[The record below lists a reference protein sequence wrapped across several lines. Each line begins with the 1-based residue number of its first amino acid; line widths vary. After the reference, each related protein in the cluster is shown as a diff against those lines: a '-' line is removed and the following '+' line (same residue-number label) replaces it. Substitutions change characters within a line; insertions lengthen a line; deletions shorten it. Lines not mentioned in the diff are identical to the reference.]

1 MLRFLPDTFEALVA
15 VDAAFVIN
23 VYLKL
28 KRKPHK
34 ISNPHG
40 DLRAGVAAHLSKR
53 VLLTKVKSHL
63 TLAEHL
69 SKGGEAWSW
78 RANKFADEFA
88 TSAAQSV
95 APYAKAEATG
105 WVLGRVTRLTAWM
118 LPWIRYWL
126 TAESTAPKVSTW
138 KRTKRNSLPKL
149 LSSALGATVGFL
161 LRKAYVAPSALLS

>member
-1 MLRFLPDTFEALVA
+1 M
-15 VDAAFVIN
+15 
-23 VYLKL
+23 
-28 KRKPHK
+28 
-34 ISNPHG
+34 
-40 DLRAGVAAHLSKR
+40 
-53 VLLTKVKSHL
+53 LLTKVKSHL

-78 RANKFADEFA
+78 QANKFVDELA
-88 TSAAQSV
+88 TITAQSV

-118 LPWIRYWL
+118 LPRIRYWL
-126 TAESTAPKVSTW
+126 TAESTDPKVSTW
-138 KRTKRNSLPKL
+138 KRTKKIQKGIHRNSLPKL